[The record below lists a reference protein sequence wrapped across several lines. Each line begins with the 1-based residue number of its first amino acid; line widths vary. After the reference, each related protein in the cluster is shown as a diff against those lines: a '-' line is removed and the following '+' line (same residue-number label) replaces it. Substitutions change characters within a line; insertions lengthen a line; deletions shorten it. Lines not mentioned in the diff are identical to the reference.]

1 MPTYEYACGACGSFE
16 HYQNITENALERCP
30 RCDGPVSRRIP
41 RQLTVIFR
49 GPGFHVNDYRRGSS
63 PPAEA
68 ASGETTAKNTP
79 KPAEGHAASD

>member
-1 MPTYEYACGACGSFE
+1 MPTYEYACETCGNFE
-16 HYQNITENALERCP
+16 HYQSITENALQRCP
-30 RCDGPVSRRIP
+30 RCDGPVCRRIP

-68 ASGETTAKNTP
+68 ASGEPAAEEAP
-79 KPAEGHAASD
+79 KPPEGNAASD